1 MLIFNEIISKVN
13 LLGITGV
20 MKLINNL
27 SINKKIHLITGLTV
41 ILLLAIL
48 TVSRSTMVDNEKSIN
63 EISSVSY
70 EVVKYATANKYL
82 VQKLDELYTQ
92 SVTFGDEE
100 LIGKADETGKLI
112 QQNLDQLA
120 RLSPEDVS
128 SRDMKLLEAYSK
140 IAKEIASGMIAGT
153 ADFSKIQQQAQEK
166 TAKYEELVGHFDA
179 FQRKSDER
187 FQALI
192 SDTLERSS
200 DALGVT
206 IGIIAIAIIISTL
219 LAIFIAQAISQSAKD
234 VATSLEQLANGG
246 GSLSSKLEVRS
257 EDEIGQ
263 VSQNFNGFISLLKD
277 SVENVVSVVSPLME
291 NSTRLVQGMERAE
304 NATNQQSHDAEI
316 VRQSMEEMKLSVGD
330 ISNSAASA
338 AQAARSAEKEVEV
351 STRQIE
357 SSVTESNALRDE
369 IEAASGT
376 IDQLA
381 NDTQNVG
388 QILNVITS
396 IAEQTNLLA
405 LNAAIEAARAG
416 EQGRG
421 FAVVADEVR
430 ELASRTAKSTNE
442 IRDLLNVLT
451 AAANESVTAMNSA
464 MEKAKLN
471 SDNAEKTGES
481 IRKIAEQILAI
492 NGMNAQIATATE
504 EQTSV
509 ASIVVDNVSNMHS
522 SFESTL
528 NSLEQVR
535 NVATNL
541 HDLSDKLLDA
551 TSRFNL

>member
-1 MLIFNEIISKVN
+1 
-13 LLGITGV
+13 
-20 MKLINNL
+20 MKLISNL

-41 ILLLAIL
+41 LLLLAIL
-48 TVSRSTMVDNEKSIN
+48 AVSRSTMVDNEKSIN

-100 LIGKADETGKLI
+100 LIGKADETGELI
-112 QQNLDQLA
+112 KKNLDQLSQ
-120 RLSPEDVS
+120 LSPEDAS
-128 SRDMKLLEAYSK
+128 SRDIKLLQDYSK
-140 IAKEIASGMIAGT
+140 IAKEIASGMISGT
-153 ADFSKIQQQAQEK
+153 ADFSKIQQQAQDK
-166 TAKYEELVGHFDA
+166 TAKYEELVSHFES

-200 DALGVT
+200 DAIGVT
-206 IGIIAIAIIISTL
+206 IGIIAIAIVVSTL
-219 LAIFIAQAISQSAKD
+219 LAVFIAQAISQSAKD
-234 VATSLEQLANGG
+234 VASSLEQLANGG
-246 GSLSSKLEVRS
+246 GSLSSTLEVRS
-257 EDEIGQ
+257 DDEIGQ
-263 VSQNFNGFISLLKD
+263 VSQNFNGFISLLKE

-338 AQAARSAEKEVEV
+338 AEAARSAEKEVEV
-351 STRQIE
+351 SAKQIE
-357 SSVTESNALRDE
+357 SSVMQSNSLRDE

-381 NDTQNVG
+381 NNTQNVG

-451 AAANESVTAMNSA
+451 AAANESVSAMNSA

>member
-1 MLIFNEIISKVN
+1 
-13 LLGITGV
+13 
-20 MKLINNL
+20 
-27 SINKKIHLITGLTV
+27 
-41 ILLLAIL
+41 
-48 TVSRSTMVDNEKSIN
+48 
-63 EISSVSY
+63 
-70 EVVKYATANKYL
+70 
-82 VQKLDELYTQ
+82 
-92 SVTFGDEE
+92 
-100 LIGKADETGKLI
+100 
-112 QQNLDQLA
+112 
-120 RLSPEDVS
+120 
-128 SRDMKLLEAYSK
+128 
-140 IAKEIASGMIAGT
+140 
-153 ADFSKIQQQAQEK
+153 
-166 TAKYEELVGHFDA
+166 
-179 FQRKSDER
+179 
-187 FQALI
+187 
-192 SDTLERSS
+192 
-200 DALGVT
+200 
-206 IGIIAIAIIISTL
+206 
-219 LAIFIAQAISQSAKD
+219 
-234 VATSLEQLANGG
+234 
-246 GSLSSKLEVRS
+246 KLEVRG

-338 AQAARSAEKEVEV
+338 AEAARSAEKEVEV
-351 STRQIE
+351 SAQQIE

-451 AAANESVTAMNSA
+451 VAANDSVTAMNSA
-464 MEKAKLN
+464 MEKAKQN
-471 SDNAEKTGES
+471 SDNAAKTGDS

-535 NVATNL
+535 SVATNL

>member
-1 MLIFNEIISKVN
+1 
-13 LLGITGV
+13 
-20 MKLINNL
+20 
-27 SINKKIHLITGLTV
+27 
-41 ILLLAIL
+41 
-48 TVSRSTMVDNEKSIN
+48 
-63 EISSVSY
+63 
-70 EVVKYATANKYL
+70 
-82 VQKLDELYTQ
+82 
-92 SVTFGDEE
+92 
-100 LIGKADETGKLI
+100 
-112 QQNLDQLA
+112 
-120 RLSPEDVS
+120 
-128 SRDMKLLEAYSK
+128 
-140 IAKEIASGMIAGT
+140 
-153 ADFSKIQQQAQEK
+153 
-166 TAKYEELVGHFDA
+166 
-179 FQRKSDER
+179 
-187 FQALI
+187 
-192 SDTLERSS
+192 
-200 DALGVT
+200 
-206 IGIIAIAIIISTL
+206 
-219 LAIFIAQAISQSAKD
+219 
-234 VATSLEQLANGG
+234 
-246 GSLSSKLEVRS
+246 
-257 EDEIGQ
+257 
-263 VSQNFNGFISLLKD
+263 
-277 SVENVVSVVSPLME
+277 ME

-338 AQAARSAEKEVEV
+338 AEAAKSAEKEVEV
-351 STRQIE
+351 STKQIE
-357 SSVTESNALRDE
+357 SSVMQSNSLRDE

-471 SDNAEKTGES
+471 SDNAEKTGDS

-541 HDLSDKLLDA
+541 HGLSDKLLDA